1 MLLKKF
7 VALNLENHH
16 LTDVGKVSKPWMKYQ
31 TSLKKNVGCG
41 RSLQIF
47 GWCMRFHFWGS
58 FGLRLWFKLDKKEAN
73 QRATRFLGKVFFQ
86 DGFKIHGFTIFNSQ
100 SPNLGFGSVESSWT
114 GRALL
119 TAQEKNPQL
128 RNGFVHGFSWNMGF
142 SVIGDPVKSSLI
154 LMESWHKIH
163 DE

>member
-1 MLLKKF
+1 MLERFPSHEWSTKQVFKKMW
-7 VALNLENHH
+7 
-16 LTDVGKVSKPWMKYQ
+16 DVEDLSKFLGDVWGFISGAVLDYVCDSNS
-31 TSLKKNVGCG
+31 TKKK
-41 RSLQIF
+41 QIKEPQ
-47 GWCMRFHFWGS
+47 GFWG
-58 FGLRLWFKLDKKEAN
+58 
-73 QRATRFLGKVFFQ
+73 RFFFQ

-154 LMESWHKIH
+154 LMESWHKITMNS
-163 DE
+163 